1 MRLILLLHPS
11 FTSVKFMSNLPH
23 PDKSKLIVNCAVITV
38 SDTRTEETDRSGNLI
53 KNLLVD
59 TGHTIGA
66 YAIVKDEPVQIQ
78 QQMQVLSQR
87 SDLQALIFNGGT
99 GIAPRDTTYDAIE
112 QLLEKTLPG
121 FGELF
126 RFLSYQEIGSRAIAS
141 RAVAGIYQSKLI
153 FSVPG
158 SSNAVKLAMEKLILP
173 EMVHLVTQINPNL
186 AKNSSNETKEKAEKQ
201 N

>member
-11 FTSVKFMSNLPH
+11 FSAVKFMSNLPH
-23 PDKSKLIVNCAVITV
+23 PDKSKLTVNCAVITV

-53 KNLLVD
+53 KNLLLNA
-59 TGHTIGA
+59 GHIVGA
-66 YAIVKDEPVQIQ
+66 YAIVKDEPVQIGE
-78 QQMQVLSQR
+78 QMQVLSKR

-126 RFLSYQEIGSRAIAS
+126 RFLSYEEIGSRAIAS

-173 EMVHLVTQINPNL
+173 ELVHLVTQLNPNF
-186 AKNSSNETKEKAEKQ
+186 AQ
-201 N
+201 I